1 VTDPDARLMMLAAR
15 GDREA
20 FDGLLE
26 KHYGRVLG
34 LAARYLGSREEADD
48 LAQEV
53 FLKVYRARHRYR
65 PEARFSTWLYRITV
79 NLSLNWIRARKTRR
93 QVNLGALATE
103 SDGDAP
109 GDAAARIAD
118 EASPLPLDRLSDL
131 EVHALVRRCLMEL
144 PERQRLVVVLFRYE
158 GKGYQEISEILE
170 LSVTAVKSLLF
181 RAREA
186 LRERLAPLLQERAET
201 GGD

>member
-1 VTDPDARLMMLAAR
+1 
-15 GDREA
+15 
-20 FDGLLE
+20 
-26 KHYGRVLG
+26 
-34 LAARYLGSREEADD
+34 
-48 LAQEV
+48 
-53 FLKVYRARHRYR
+53 
-65 PEARFSTWLYRITV
+65 
-79 NLSLNWIRARKTRR
+79 
-93 QVNLGALATE
+93 
-103 SDGDAP
+103 
-109 GDAAARIAD
+109 
-118 EASPLPLDRLSDL
+118 
-131 EVHALVRRCLMEL
+131 MEL

>member
-1 VTDPDARLMMLAAR
+1 
-15 GDREA
+15 
-20 FDGLLE
+20 
-26 KHYGRVLG
+26 VLG